1 MTQEG
6 REERIARQKIRT
18 TVYRREERAERE
30 RKTADLIAW
39 HQEWLRRKK
48 ARVILGNIKD
58 DHLEGKNRVDYKE
71 IDKDLAFTFYRLNR
85 WANELKEAEK

>member
-1 MTQEG
+1 MTKADIN
-6 REERIARQKIRT
+6 RVARA
-18 TVYRREERAERE
+18 AEHIS
-30 RKTADLIAW
+30 A
-39 HQEWLRRKK
+39 

-85 WANELKEAEK
+85 WVNELKEAEK